1 MTTSRAV
8 LRGAALALSV
18 GLLALSGAAHAD
30 APGDNTT
37 TPPPQSKPSGGTDGK
52 GKVSAGVSQ
61 IRISQV
67 KGAARA
73 TGATSPR
80 STPTGSLP
88 PAGTSRSS
96 RPRS

>member
-1 MTTSRAV
+1 MRPKTGMPVAAACAIV
-8 LRGAALALSV
+8 LLLPGSAAAFGEGGERG
-18 GLLALSGAAHAD
+18 SG
-30 APGDNTT
+30 
-37 TPPPQSKPSGGTDGK
+37 PSGSTDGK

-73 TGATSPR
+73 SRATWRR
-80 STPTGSLP
+80 STQTGSLP